1 MGPSGAGKDSIL
13 EYARRK
19 TGLAPGQPVIF
30 TQRYI
35 TRPADP
41 DGERHCPLSREE
53 FRLRRAAGFFA
64 LCWESHGL
72 SYGIGRE
79 LDKILASGA
88 VAVVSG
94 SRLYLPEARKR
105 YSNLVPVLITARAD
119 ILRSRL
125 EKRGRE
131 DAADIEERLGAAAA
145 REIRPV
151 PGLITVDNSGSLATA
166 QRHFLK
172 ILRRIAAGQK
182 AAHQE
187 TTPER

>member
-1 MGPSGAGKDSIL
+1 MGPSGAGKDSLL
-13 EYARRK
+13 EYARRNM
-19 TGLAPGQPVIF
+19 GLAVGPPVIF

-41 DGERHCPLSREE
+41 DGERHLPLSREE

-79 LDKILASGA
+79 LDDILASGA
-88 VAVVSG
+88 AAVVSG
-94 SRLYLPEARKR
+94 SRLHLPEARKR
-105 YSNLVPVLITARAD
+105 YSNLVPLLITARAD

-131 DAADIEERLGAAAA
+131 DAGSIEERLDSAAA
-145 REIRPV
+145 REIGPA

-166 QRHFLK
+166 QRNFLE
-172 ILRRIAAGQK
+172 ILRRITAG
-182 AAHQE
+182 
-187 TTPER
+187 